1 MGGNLGW
8 KFYKGLYRN
17 LSVDDPQIDKEILK
31 SLESKFF
38 SSNETLSNDFIAP
51 YGFKIKVA
59 YPGLLIGIGYS
70 HGIPNSDDD
79 IKNGFYF
86 DFTSGYP
93 VIPGSS
99 IKGVIRSFFPDYEK
113 KDRYKKEKE
122 EFIKNLIKELFNKDV
137 DVKRLFYEIFEGMA
151 ENEPINIYKRDK
163 FLDANI
169 ANAPGKIMTLDY
181 ITPHEE
187 FDDPTPIRMLKVKPE
202 VEFSFNFILH
212 DGILSAKEKEELFFN
227 ILKFSGLGAKTN
239 SGYGHISD
247 DKLRDSSDERKERI
261 KAIKKKKEDEIK
273 KQKQKEKLK
282 NLPLEE
288 RIFNEYKNN
297 LPELIAN
304 IENITKKENAD
315 IVKLAKLIKAE
326 LQKIPANWEKAKQK
340 KLKRKQKIQKILG
353 EI

>member
-8 KFYKGLYRN
+8 KFYKGIYRN
-17 LSVDDPQIDKEILK
+17 LSFNRPQIDTNM
-31 SLESKFF
+31 LESIGNEVF
-38 SSNETLSNDFIAP
+38 SASNALAEDFIAP

-59 YPGLLIGIGYS
+59 YPGVLMGIGYS
-70 HGIPNSDDD
+70 HGIPNCDDD

-99 IKGVIRSFFPDYEK
+99 IKGVIRSFFPDFEK
-113 KDRYKKEKE
+113 NDKYKKEKE

-137 DVKRLFYEIFEGMA
+137 DVKRLFYEIFEGM
-151 ENEPINIYKRDK
+151 EDDKPINIYKRDK
-163 FLDANI
+163 FLDAYI
-169 ANAPGKIMTLDY
+169 VNAPGKIMTFDY
-181 ITPHEE
+181 ITPHKE
-187 FDDPTPIRMLKVKPE
+187 FEDPTPIRMLKVKPE

-212 DGILSAKEKEELFFN
+212 DGILSAKEKELLFFS
-227 ILKFSGLGAKTN
+227 ILKYSGFGAKTN

-247 DKLRDSSDERKERI
+247 EKLRDFSDERKEKI

-282 NLPLEE
+282 NLPPEE
-288 RIFNEYKNN
+288 KIFNEYKNN
-297 LPELIAN
+297 LADLIAD

-315 IVKLAKLIKAE
+315 IIKVAKLIKAE
-326 LQKIPANWEKAKQK
+326 LQKIPANWERAKQK